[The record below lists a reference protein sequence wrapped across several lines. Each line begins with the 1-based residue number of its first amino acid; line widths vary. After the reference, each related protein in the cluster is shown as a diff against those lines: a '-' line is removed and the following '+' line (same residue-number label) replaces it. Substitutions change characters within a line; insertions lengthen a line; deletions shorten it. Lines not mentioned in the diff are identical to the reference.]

1 METVLEMLLEDT
13 YDNLCEEGS
22 HKFKKLTEK
31 DFNKM
36 ANNIIENGEFWDIID
51 EFMLEQINKYEI

>member
-1 METVLEMLLEDT
+1 METILEMLLKDT

-22 HKFKKLTEK
+22 HKFKNITEE
-31 DFNKM
+31 DFSEM
-36 ANNIIENGEFWDIID
+36 ANNIVENDEFWNIID